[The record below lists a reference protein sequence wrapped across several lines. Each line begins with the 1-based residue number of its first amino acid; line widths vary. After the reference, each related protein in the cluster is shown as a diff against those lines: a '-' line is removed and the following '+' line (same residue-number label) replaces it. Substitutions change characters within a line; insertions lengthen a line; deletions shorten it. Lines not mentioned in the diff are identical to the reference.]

1 MALEKNVISIVHS
14 MAYPGPAKT
23 NAVIRGEAP
32 ETYLINSIKK
42 IAEDPY
48 FGGIEITRIKNRE
61 HRKKVAKILKDANMV
76 VTYSAQPVQLLNEDH
91 LIDDGDISSLDETS
105 RINAVA
111 RIKDCIDEAIELGAV
126 NFALVSGKD
135 PGTSHGLRA
144 RREAMRSL
152 VRSLDEICQYADER
166 AAEAGIGRLSIF
178 LEMFDRLD
186 EPGCK
191 NMLIGPTT
199 DAIEIIQEL
208 RSVYRRDNLWLM
220 YDLSHMLLMKD
231 TSFDG
236 EDPFV
241 LRKLAPYLGHVHIGT
256 CVLDKDDPLYGDTHP
271 RLDHPKSAVT
281 KELLSEFV
289 KELQAIRY
297 SKGIGFEIT
306 PHGDDQSDAII
317 QTAKSY
323 FDEARNRYDVNYA
336 LGGYF
341 FKPRTFF
348 PENLFAAITDV
359 RVQNPG
365 VITKEA
371 AARKRREKL
380 TRDGRLVIL
389 ACDHPAR
396 FVTDVGDNP
405 IGMGDR
411 MDYLGRITRVLIHD
425 EVDGVMGTPDI
436 IEDLFI
442 ISAMMRERTGKG
454 LLDDKVILGC
464 MNRAGLA
471 GACFEMDDR
480 MTAFTA
486 ESLHRLGL
494 DGAKIMFRL
503 DLNDRYSGR
512 TLTYCAQAITE
523 CNAYGLATFLEA
535 LPVQKTDR
543 GYQVKLNYIDM
554 IRTIGVASALGDSS
568 QNLWLKIPYVD
579 KYDQV
584 VKATSLPILMLGGA
598 SKGSPIDTIESF
610 EKGMGAGS
618 NVRGALVGRNV
629 LYPGVDDPMAVAGAI
644 SRVVHM
650 HYTTLEAIKYL
661 ASIRGT
667 AMDALISA
675 CFD

>member
-14 MAYPGPAKT
+14 MAYPGPGKT
-23 NAVIRGEAP
+23 NVVARGEAP
-32 ETYLINSIKK
+32 ETYLITTVKK
-42 IAEDPY
+42 IADDPY
-48 FGGIEITRIKNRE
+48 FGGIEVTRIKNRD

-76 VTYSAQPVQLLNEDH
+76 VTYSAQPVQLINEDA
-91 LIDDGDISSLDETS
+91 LIDEGDISSIDETS

-111 RIKDCIDEAIELGAV
+111 RIKECIEEAFELGAS

-135 PGTSHGLRA
+135 PGTSNGLKA

-152 VRSLDEICQYADER
+152 VRSLDEICQYASER
-166 AAEAGIGRLSIF
+166 AAEIGVGELNIF

-199 DAIEIIQEL
+199 DAIEVIQEL
-208 RSVYRRDNLWLM
+208 RNVYRRNNLWLM

-231 TSFDG
+231 SSFDG

-241 LRKLAPYLGHVHIGT
+241 LRKLAPYLGHIHIGT
-256 CVLDKDDPLYGDTHP
+256 CVLDKEDPLYGDTHP
-271 RLDHPKSAVT
+271 RLDYPNSAVT
-281 KELLSEFV
+281 KELLAEFV

-297 SKGIGFEIT
+297 SKGIGFEIA
-306 PHGDDQSDAII
+306 PYGDDQSDAIVR
-317 QTAKSY
+317 TAKSY
-323 FDEARNRYDVNYA
+323 LDEARDRYDVNYA
-336 LGGYF
+336 LGRYF
-341 FKPRTFF
+341 FRPRTFF
-348 PENLFAAITDV
+348 PENLFAAITDA
-359 RVQNPG
+359 RVQRPEI
-365 VITKEA
+365 ITEEA
-371 AARKRREKL
+371 AARKRRDKL
-380 TRDGRLVIL
+380 TKNGRLMIL

-396 FVTDVGDNP
+396 YVTNVGDDP

-436 IEDLFI
+436 VEDLLI
-442 ISAMMRERTGKG
+442 VSAMLREKTGKG

-471 GACFEMDDR
+471 GARYEMDDR

-486 ESLHRLGL
+486 ESMHRLRL

-503 DLNDRYSGR
+503 DLNDKYSLR
-512 TLTYCAQAITE
+512 TLTYCAKAITE
-523 CNAYGLATFLEA
+523 CNALGLPTFLEP

-543 GYQVKLNYIDM
+543 GYEVKLNYIDM
-554 IRTIGVASALGDSS
+554 IRVIGVASALGDSS

-584 VKATSLPILMLGGA
+584 AKATSLPILMLGGA
-598 SKGSPIDTIESF
+598 SKGTPIDTIENF
-610 EKGMGAGS
+610 ERGMGAGT

-644 SRVVHM
+644 SKVIHSE
-650 HYTTLEAIKYL
+650 YSTLAAIKYL

-667 AMDALISA
+667 DMDALAPI
-675 CFD
+675 C